1 MKIFDCFLFN
11 NENLIL
17 DIRFNTLSKYVDKF
31 IVVESR
37 YDHQGN
43 KKKLTFDIKNF
54 KNFEY
59 KIIYLVI
66 EKFPEKLSNWQREN
80 FQRNYIMNGL
90 SIASDEDY
98 IIISDVDE
106 IPDLT
111 KIKKLDNFKFTV
123 FEQKMY
129 YYKINLVNKT
139 NPFWYGSKI
148 CKKKYLKSPQ
158 WLRDQKVKEYPFWKF
173 YKIKW
178 NIIKNGGWH
187 FSFLMHSDEIRKKLT
202 SFAHSEY
209 NNKKYKNLKKIQNA
223 VINNVDL
230 FDRPILYEKDVFD
243 KTFPDYVVNNK
254 EKFKDWIL

>member
-1 MKIFDCFLFN
+1 MI
-11 NENLIL
+11 
-17 DIRFNTLSKYVDKF
+17 IRV
-31 IVVESR
+31 I
-37 YDHQGN
+37 

-223 VINNVDL
+223 VINNIDL
-230 FDRPILYEKDVFD
+230 FDRPILYEKDIFD